1 MSADPRAD
9 GSYVVMG
16 LDALSWAQ
24 TSANLGI
31 AFDGSTPLS
40 VDAWIRFNG
49 LPASTAA
56 LSKQG
61 VFSFGSQGPAVAF
74 EFVGLGTVVSDPG
87 QGSLRDD
94 TWHFVCATFD
104 GSMIRLYLD
113 GVFNTGQSVS
123 GTGGSSAS
131 PILIGP
137 GVQGLVR
144 RVRVYNQSLTG
155 ETVLANM
162 FLRPVAGTVVADF
175 DFSVVPP
182 VDRGP
187 GRNPISLQNNAAMIK
202 VSPALSLGSEGFARP
217 FGDRAINPGGAQ
229 VDPYSVQSW
238 VYVLPSTNAQQAIL
252 VNSDL
257 LSDTGIALFLQYDA
271 TAGQY
276 RLVSQRGSGTDP
288 AQVLI
293 SNGVVASGV
302 WTNVATTFDGL
313 RLSLY
318 VNGALDSSKS
328 CAPIPLYRA
337 QSDLLIGAALAQGIP
352 AGATTFQGFIR
363 EVDVWNRA
371 ITAAEV
377 LANLN
382 ALPNLTDA
390 SLVGAYNFTSS
401 PARNQANG
409 HPIGLAEGA
418 VLSGQLGPA
427 PPSTRA
433 TDAPEAALPPAGL
446 DEKTLAEFRATLDIP
461 RALAEC
467 GPDLERSMQA
477 DIAEFSDPKDRE
489 RVRSA
494 WADALRRM
502 KEEPETMPL
511 WVTQHRHNGEHLLVC
526 HTPRGS
532 YVAFRAPEG
541 TVDDCTLWKIKLVF
555 IVVAGALD
563 AFTGVGARLT
573 NEAITYIG
581 RILANARIA
590 ALLSQGTAI
599 RAATIFTIIG
609 LLYSGG
615 FLRPLVIML
624 LEVGFWTLVRVVAR
638 MLLVAAGVGAAA
650 VIASLAATVATFA
663 VAYLN
668 RPGSCDPLPT
678 VDLSTITFNYD
689 PLGRAVDG
697 LAIRRNF
704 ANDIS
709 LPEWRKGLILASD
722 SPAAYAITRVTGRVV
737 TIQAVFTIS
746 GPAASAVQIRALG
759 GGILGAID
767 PVTVVFGAGNTA
779 TVTLNLDHHQLAA
792 SGVQA
797 QNVAFTWQYQIGSSA
812 WTTIGISNHRIYV
825 LLARPMSPWVQ
836 GANPAEKQLPWTDL
850 LDYACLWAYG
860 TTTPD
865 AAIQAIT
872 RRVNRSLNLTYDD
885 PGGGR
890 TFYTDNA
897 MPNNFLATEFID
909 FLKTGGGRGNRV
921 NCTDCATIVTSLVNI
936 LGTNV
941 FASTMSDTPLPG
953 THGFAC
959 NKILAIGT
967 TTNWAVP
974 FGRGFSYH
982 EVVWTGGGS
991 SLTDKIYDACLQV
1004 DTSSNPWNPTT
1015 PVGGL
1020 ALNWIFAKVGAVVP
1034 IQPPYT
1040 DMTYRE
1046 RLATNAPAGIPMC
1059 IPQGQWPDANSGRRP
1074 AL

>member
-1 MSADPRAD
+1 MTGDPRAD

-24 TSANLGI
+24 TSASLGI

-94 TWHFVCATFD
+94 TWHYICATFD
-104 GSMIRLYLD
+104 GSMVRLYLD

-137 GVQGLVR
+137 GIQGLVR

-162 FLRPVAGTVVADF
+162 FLPPAAGTVAADV

-187 GRNPISLQNNAAMIK
+187 GGNPIALQNNATMIK

-238 VYVLPSTNAQQAIL
+238 VYLLPSTNAQQAIL

-257 LSDTGIALFLQYDA
+257 QSDTGIAVFLQYDA
-271 TAGQY
+271 IRGQY
-276 RLVSQRGSGTDP
+276 RLISQRGSGADS
-288 AQVLI
+288 AQVLV
-293 SNGVVASGV
+293 STGVVATRV
-302 WTNVATTFDGL
+302 WTNVATTFDGTT
-313 RLSLY
+313 LSLY
-318 VNGALDSSKS
+318 LNGLLDSHKS
-328 CAPIPLYRA
+328 CGPIPLYRA

-352 AGATTFQGFIR
+352 AGATTLQGFIR

-409 HPIGLAEGA
+409 HPIGLAQGA

-427 PPSTRA
+427 PVSAPA
-433 TDAPEAALPPAGL
+433 TGAPEAVLPPAGL
-446 DEKTLAEFRATLDIP
+446 DAETLAEFRAKLDIP
-461 RALAEC
+461 HALDRC
-467 GPDLERSMQA
+467 GPDLEHAMEA
-477 DIAEFSDPKDRE
+477 DIAEFSDAKDQE
-489 RVRSA
+489 RVRTA
-494 WADALRRM
+494 WTDVLRRM

-511 WVTQHRHNGEHLLVC
+511 WVTQHRHKGEQLLVC

-541 TVDDCTLWKIKLVF
+541 TVDDCTLWKINLVF

-573 NEAITYIG
+573 DGAITYIG

-599 RAATIFTIIG
+599 RAATIFTILG
-609 LLYSGG
+609 LLYTNG
-615 FLRPLVIML
+615 FLRPLIL
-624 LEVGFWTLVRVVAR
+624 ILIEVGFWTLVRVVAR

-650 VIASLAATVATFA
+650 VIASLAATVATFV

-668 RPGSCDPLPT
+668 RPASCDPLPT
-678 VDLSTITFNYD
+678 VDLSTVAFNYD
-689 PLGRAVDG
+689 PLAVAVDG

-704 ANDIS
+704 TKDVPI
-709 LPEWRKGLILASD
+709 PEWRKGLTLAGD
-722 SPAAYAITRVTGRVV
+722 SPAAYAITRVTGKVV
-737 TIQAVFTIS
+737 TIQAAFTIS
-746 GPAASAVQIRALG
+746 GPASSAVQIQALG

-779 TVTLNLDHHQLAA
+779 AVTLQLNHHQLAA
-792 SGVQA
+792 SGVQV
-797 QNVAFTWQYQIGSSA
+797 QNVAFTWQYRIGSSD

-825 LLARPMSPWVQ
+825 ILARPMPPWVQ
-836 GANPAEKQLPWTDL
+836 GANLAERQLPWTDV
-850 LDYACLWAYG
+850 LDYACVWANG
-860 TTTPD
+860 ATTAD
-865 AAIQAIT
+865 AAIQALT
-872 RRVNRSLNLTYDD
+872 RKVNGGINLTYD
-885 PGGGR
+885 GNRGMSR
-890 TFYTDNA
+890 YTDRA
-897 MPNNFLATEFID
+897 MPNNFLATEFIA
-909 FLKTGGGRGNRV
+909 FLKTGGGKGPIV
-921 NCTDCATIVTSLVNI
+921 NCTDCATIVTSFANI

-953 THGFAC
+953 TNGFHC

-974 FGRGFSYH
+974 GGWGFTYH
-982 EVVWTGGGS
+982 ELVWTGGGS

-1015 PVGGL
+1015 PVAAL
-1020 ALNWIFAKVGAVVP
+1020 ALNWIFAKAGAVVP
-1034 IQPPYT
+1034 IPTPYT
-1040 DMTYRE
+1040 DLTYRE
-1046 RLATNAPAGIPMC
+1046 RLATNAPNGIPMC
-1059 IPQGQWPDANSGRRP
+1059 IPQGQWFDANSGRRP